1 MTKCVFLAMVVFS
14 SVALANAQA
23 DNKPEFFAGYSYE
36 DVNSGITN
44 SDIGATGITQ
54 TSLVNR
60 FHLNG
65 LNLSGTAYFKKRWG
79 LVGDFSA
86 HFDKRNDFFDTTTTG
101 SKFTLYNLTAGPQYR
116 LSSASRFTPFTHALF
131 GIAHRNLTE
140 TLSSGTN
147 YFTDSHTDFAMNLGG
162 GLDYKLNDR
171 FALRLF
177 QFDYNPIFLRNR
189 TINSTAFPAE
199 TLNGIRFS
207 AGIVIK

>member
-1 MTKCVFLAMVVFS
+1 MTKFAFLVVVVFS

-23 DNKPEFFAGYSYE
+23 DNKSEFFAGYSYE
-36 DVNSGITN
+36 NVNSGITN
-44 SDIGATGITQ
+44 SDIGATGVTQ
-54 TSLVNR
+54 TSLENR

-65 LNLSGTAYFKKRWG
+65 FNLSGAAYLKKRWG
-79 LVGDFSA
+79 IVGDFSA
-86 HFDKRNDFFDTTTTG
+86 HFDKRNDFFDSTTTG

-116 LSSASRFTPFTHALF
+116 FSSASRFTPFTHALF

-140 TLSSGTN
+140 TFAGGTN
-147 YFTDSHTDFAMNLGG
+147 YLTDSQTNFAMNLGG

-171 FALRLF
+171 FGLRLF
-177 QFDYNPIFLRNR
+177 QLDYNPIFLRNR
-189 TINSTAFPAE
+189 TINSTAFPGE

>member
-1 MTKCVFLAMVVFS
+1 MIQDDSLCTPEVVFVKYPAPRSCLNPTNTDDKHRRLTMTKFAFLAVVVFS

-23 DNKPEFFAGYSYE
+23 DNKSEFFAGYSYE

-44 SDIGATGITQ
+44 SDIGGTGITQ

-65 LNLSGTAYFKKRWG
+65 VNLSGTGYFKKRWG

-116 LSSASRFTPFTHALF
+116 FSSASRFTPFTHHSLALP
-131 GIAHRNLTE
+131 IE
-140 TLSSGTN
+140 T
-147 YFTDSHTDFAMNLGG
+147 
-162 GLDYKLNDR
+162 
-171 FALRLF
+171 
-177 QFDYNPIFLRNR
+177 
-189 TINSTAFPAE
+189 
-199 TLNGIRFS
+199 
-207 AGIVIK
+207 